1 MPTSMDSEWCTWFYL
16 SNSRTEHTDIL
27 TSYNKIF
34 QKYQKIQKQVSKCQA
49 INVYNIFNW
58 LI

>member
-34 QKYQKIQKQVSKCQA
+34 QKYQKQVSKCQA